1 MIPQLVGFV
10 ATFHLLASRLLIRD
24 GSLMVVPRISQV
36 RSENV
41 QDDCWENNHGLAEAV
56 DPESTQELSVLRSP
70 SESLSGRE
78 LLSDPN
84 CSSPT
89 PTPRP
94 ELSYRSQ
101 PALYRSRKRR
111 TIVSSQQVKPF
122 HLGGQRALDKPEQA
136 SASSREPTPSLSPVA
151 EREAGDVGE
160 SSPCPLERTVI
171 QVDLDLDNPHVP
183 EDNEEA
189 QYRFLRAMEDS
200 INQLRLQSIDAP
212 LVQRLHHDAAT
223 EEELMRRSSLVGD
236 IAEVVDNAQRMADV
250 ATAKEN
256 WSEACVPRRV
266 ETESAERERS
276 TEGEQQGERGSASL
290 ASSISCA
297 SSHSFAS
304 AASPVSSGGEETVK
318 RGSMK
323 RSREEDNAGKCT
335 AIKRA
340 GS

>member
-1 MIPQLVGFV
+1 MIQPLVGFI
-10 ATFHLLASRLLIRD
+10 AALHLTASRLLIRD

-41 QDDCWENNHGLAEAV
+41 RDDCWENNHGLAEAV

-78 LLSDPN
+78 IQSDPN

-94 ELSYRSQ
+94 ELSYRAQ

-111 TIVSSQQVKPF
+111 TIVSSQQVRPF
-122 HLGGQRALDKPEQA
+122 HLGGQRALEKPEPA
-136 SASSREPTPSLSPVA
+136 SASSREPTPSLSPVPEPEPA
-151 EREAGDVGE
+151 DVAE

-200 INQLRLQSIDAP
+200 INQLRLQAIDTP
-212 LVQRLHHDAAT
+212 LVQRLQHDPAT
-223 EEELMRRSSLVGD
+223 EEELMRWSSLVGD

-256 WSEACVPRRV
+256 WTEACAPRG
-266 ETESAERERS
+266 AEA
-276 TEGEQQGERGSASL
+276 EGEQRAERSSASA

-304 AASPVSSGGEETVK
+304 AASPGSSGGEEAVK

-323 RSREEDNAGKCT
+323 RSREEDNEGRCT

>member
-1 MIPQLVGFV
+1 M
-10 ATFHLLASRLLIRD
+10 
-24 GSLMVVPRISQV
+24 
-36 RSENV
+36 
-41 QDDCWENNHGLAEAV
+41 
-56 DPESTQELSVLRSP
+56 LRSP

-78 LLSDPN
+78 ILSDPN

-94 ELSYRSQ
+94 ELSYRVQ

-111 TIVSSQQVKPF
+111 TIVSSQQVRPF
-122 HLGGQRALDKPEQA
+122 HLGGQRALEKPEPA
-136 SASSREPTPSLSPVA
+136 SASSREPTPSLSPVPEPEPA
-151 EREAGDVGE
+151 DVGE

-189 QYRFLRAMEDS
+189 QFRFLRAMEAS
-200 INQLRLQSIDAP
+200 INQLRLQTIDTP
-212 LVQRLHHDAAT
+212 LVQRLQHDSAT

-236 IAEVVDNAQRMADV
+236 IAEVVDNAQRMAD
-250 ATAKEN
+250 ATTAKEN
-256 WSEACVPRRV
+256 WSEACVPRRT
-266 ETESAERERS
+266 ETEGAERS
-276 TEGEQQGERGSASL
+276 SASW
-290 ASSISCA
+290 ASSISRA
-297 SSHSFAS
+297 SSHSLAS
-304 AASPVSSGGEETVK
+304 MASMASPGSSGGEETMK

>member
-1 MIPQLVGFV
+1 MIQQLVGFIMK
-10 ATFHLLASRLLIRD
+10 FHLVASRLLIRD
-24 GSLMVVPRISQV
+24 GSLMVVPRVSQV

-41 QDDCWENNHGLAEAV
+41 EDDCWENNHGLAEAV

-78 LLSDPN
+78 ILSDPN

-94 ELSYRSQ
+94 ELSYRAQ

-111 TIVSSQQVKPF
+111 TIVSSQQVRPF
-122 HLGGQRALDKPEQA
+122 HLGGQRALEKPEPA
-136 SASSREPTPSLSPVA
+136 SASSREPTPSLSPVPEPEPA
-151 EREAGDVGE
+151 DVGE

-189 QYRFLRAMEDS
+189 QYRFLRAMEAS
-200 INQLRLQSIDAP
+200 INQLRLQAIDTP
-212 LVQRLHHDAAT
+212 LVQRLQHDSAT

-236 IAEVVDNAQRMADV
+236 IAEVVDHAQRMADA

-256 WSEACVPRRV
+256 WSEACVPYRT
-266 ETESAERERS
+266 ETEGAERS
-276 TEGEQQGERGSASL
+276 SASW
-290 ASSISCA
+290 ASSISRA
-297 SSHSFAS
+297 SSHSLVS
-304 AASPVSSGGEETVK
+304 MASPGSSGGEETMK